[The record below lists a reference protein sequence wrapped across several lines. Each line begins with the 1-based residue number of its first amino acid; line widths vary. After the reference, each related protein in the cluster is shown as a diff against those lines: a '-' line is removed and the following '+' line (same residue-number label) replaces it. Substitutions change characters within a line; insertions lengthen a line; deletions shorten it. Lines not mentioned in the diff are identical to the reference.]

1 MLSHPHAHRHPAGR
15 TRPARLE
22 ICPPERLQGGSHWL
36 ARVRGW
42 LTESW
47 PGSECLTK
55 ARPERAK
62 AMSAAREDF
71 FAALADLTL
80 PAAAALL
87 DRIEFARSMHELWHL
102 RAEVFALVSLER
114 DQLEADRRLATLNR
128 HFPTRAP
135 RSGFGGLSAP
145 KDMWP

>member
-1 MLSHPHAHRHPAGR
+1 MLSHLHAHRTAAGR

-22 ICPPERLQGGSHWL
+22 ICPPERLPAGMHWL
-36 ARVRGW
+36 ARVKGW
-42 LTESW
+42 LAASW
-47 PGSECLTK
+47 PGSEPMSPV
-55 ARPERAK
+55 RPQRSQVL
-62 AMSAAREDF
+62 SAAREDF
-71 FAALADLTL
+71 FAAVADLQL
-80 PAAAALL
+80 PAAGALL
-87 DRIEFARSMHELWHL
+87 DRIEFARSMRELWHL

-135 RSGFGGLSAP
+135 RSGFVGLSAA

>member
-1 MLSHPHAHRHPAGR
+1 MLSHLHAHRSPAGR

-36 ARVRGW
+36 ARVKGW
-42 LTESW
+42 LAESW
-47 PGSECLTK
+47 PGSESLTK
-55 ARPERAK
+55 ARPERSK
-62 AMSAAREDF
+62 ALSAAREDF
-71 FAALADLTL
+71 FAAVADLKL
-80 PAAAALL
+80 PAAGALL
-87 DRIEFARSMHELWHL
+87 DRIEFARSMRELWHL
-102 RAEVFALVSLER
+102 RAEVFAMVSLER

-135 RSGFGGLSAP
+135 RSGFGGLAAP